1 MYFLRIVL
9 ILTLVLTSHS
19 GFCESTSNAQ
29 IDRFCKAYDQY
40 VGSKANKA
48 DEKAEFT
55 FGFQLRSFF
64 SPSSFVNLQSLNIKP
79 DGSNTYRLSRKR
91 RKSILV
97 LLSRNNIS
105 KRDKSN
111 YRVTLKEAKRLS
123 KEVQSYEIF
132 KALESEYS
140 LLGCKKIAL
149 LFPFELIKIDGY
161 FDTLDNLQLLHDKI
175 EAEKTIKLV
184 SKKTRWFKEKG
195 WRVKYLVNY
204 QELYKELSV
213 TDEAIVIAHADPKGN
228 LYDSERTQIPE
239 SFFIAFN
246 IDVHKLKKLLVFS
259 CYSNQVIENY
269 QFNTAKYDYYFV
281 SPEEK
286 YSAIFSDAIPLE
298 SFWIA
303 RKFGWEKH
311 FHHRKIAKEKTCD
324 IKISG
329 YGKNHN
335 FLDVYLN
342 SRYIGSFHS
351 SKEEV
356 TITFNCKILDNKS
369 NNNFLDIQNVRTAKG
384 SSLEYDITSIKIF
397 LNKEKETFFELEYE
411 TFNSIVNDTFL
422 LSKANF

>member
-269 QFNTAKYDYYFV
+269 QFNTD
-281 SPEEK
+281 
-286 YSAIFSDAIPLE
+286 LE
-298 SFWIA
+298 
-303 RKFGWEKH
+303 
-311 FHHRKIAKEKTCD
+311 T
-324 IKISG
+324 
-329 YGKNHN
+329 
-335 FLDVYLN
+335 
-342 SRYIGSFHS
+342 
-351 SKEEV
+351 
-356 TITFNCKILDNKS
+356 
-369 NNNFLDIQNVRTAKG
+369 
-384 SSLEYDITSIKIF
+384 
-397 LNKEKETFFELEYE
+397 
-411 TFNSIVNDTFL
+411 
-422 LSKANF
+422 